1 MYVAEPKH
9 PKSSGYLDPVD
20 EKNPPESV
28 GEEFKYREEWGEQLV
43 GISMPR
49 PYLLNLE
56 VDPPVVRV
64 YKEYNI
70 FSIFLIFFLLFMYLC
85 IYIVRLLKVL
95 MMKYQ

>member
-9 PKSSGYLDPVD
+9 PKSSGYLDQVD

-49 PYLLNLE
+49 PFLLNLE

-70 FSIFLIFFLLFMYLC
+70 FSIILIFFLLFMYLC